1 MDMDVHCGSKKV
13 TEVKK
18 KFILHILAPDKFTL
32 QLIPY
37 LNKEMADYE
46 QVFLAISKPDDES
59 ICALP
64 NVLYLKNPHRKY
76 FFSNTKLV
84 YYYFRK
90 ASKIIIH
97 GNPILYYFYLF
108 QFALQKAYWVIYG
121 HSDMG
126 TKESNN
132 KKNVHQFIKNR
143 VLKKMFAHI
152 THIEG
157 DAETANEMFFSKA
170 RFYNSPMYLTNIIN
184 TEDYKP
190 EHKTTATKNILMGNS
205 TDPSNC
211 HFEMFDLLLPYKD
224 EDILIYCPLSY
235 GPYTA
240 YKDSVMERAKEL
252 FKEKFIPLTE
262 FMTLSEYR
270 IFLNSIDVAVFNHK
284 SQTAMGVTTSL
295 LAMGKTVFAVAGTT
309 SFLSLTSRGFHI
321 FDINEL
327 AEGKLL
333 KVHDV
338 SPNVDLI
345 KKYYSIEN
353 LQQSYR
359 YIYES

>member
-1 MDMDVHCGSKKV
+1 MDVHCGSKKV
-13 TEVKK
+13 TEVKMK
-18 KFILHILAPDKFTL
+18 LILHIFAPDKFTL
-32 QLIPY
+32 PLISY
-37 LNKEMADYE
+37 LNKEMADYQ
-46 QVFLAISKPDDES
+46 QVFLAISKPDDEA

-64 NVLYLKNPHRKY
+64 NVFYLKNRHRKY
-76 FFSNTKLV
+76 FFSNTKLIF
-84 YYYFRK
+84 YYFRK

-108 QFALQKAYWVIYG
+108 QFALQKTYWAING
-121 HSDMG
+121 HSDLG
-126 TKESNN
+126 TKDSND
-132 KKNVHQFIKNR
+132 KANVHQFIKNR

-157 DAETANEMFFSKA
+157 DSETANDIFSSKA
-170 RFYNSPMYLTNIIN
+170 RLFYSPMYLTNVIN
-184 TEDYKP
+184 TADYNP
-190 EHKTTATKNILMGNS
+190 EPTTSTTKNILMGNS

-211 HFEMFDLLLPYKD
+211 HFEIFDLLLPYKD
-224 EDILIYCPLSY
+224 EEILIYCPLSY
-235 GPYTA
+235 GPYIE
-240 YKDSVMERAKEL
+240 YRDDVIKKGKEL

-270 IFLNSIDVAVFNHK
+270 SFLNSIDVAVFNHK

-295 LAMGKTVFAVAGTT
+295 LAMDKTVFADAGTT
-309 SFLSLTSRGFHI
+309 SFLSLTARGFNI
-321 FDINEL
+321 FNINEL
-327 AEGKLL
+327 AAGKLL

-345 KKYYSIEN
+345 KKYYSIES
-353 LQQSYR
+353 LQQSYL

>member
-1 MDMDVHCGSKKV
+1 MDLDVHCSSKKV
-13 TEVKK
+13 TEVEKK
-18 KFILHILAPDKFTL
+18 LILNILAPDKFTL
-32 QLIPY
+32 PLISY
-37 LNKEMADYE
+37 LNKEMAGYQ
-46 QVFLAISKPDDES
+46 QVFLAISKPDDET

-64 NVLYLKNPHRKY
+64 NVLYLKNPHRKF

-84 YYYFRK
+84 YFYFRK

-108 QFALQKAYWVIYG
+108 QFALQKTYWVIYG

-126 TKESNN
+126 TKESND
-132 KKNVHQFIKNR
+132 KKNVHQFIKKR
-143 VLKKMFAHI
+143 VLKKIFAHI

-157 DAETANEMFFSKA
+157 DSKIANDMFLSKA
-170 RFYNSPMYLTNIIN
+170 RLYYSPMYLTNIID

-190 EHKTTATKNILMGNS
+190 AQKTTAIKNILMGNS

-211 HFEMFDLLLPYKD
+211 HFEIFDLLLPYKM

-240 YKDSVMERAKEL
+240 YGDSVIKRGKEL
-252 FKEKFIPLTE
+252 FGEKFIPLTE

-270 IFLNSIDVAVFNHK
+270 SFLNSIDVAVFNHK

-295 LAMGKTVFAVAGTT
+295 LAMDKTVFADAGTT
-309 SFLSLTSRGFHI
+309 SFQSLTARGFHI
-321 FDINEL
+321 FNINEL
-327 AEGKLL
+327 AAGKLL

-338 SPNVDLI
+338 SPNVELI
-345 KKYYSIEN
+345 KKYYSIES